1 MRKYVYTA
9 IGVAM
14 LCLAVFLCVQIRY
27 TKKYMALYEKELQ
40 NVEAYRASN
49 SGLEEEIKVYKMSI
63 NDLEMSKDT
72 LDKKLMTTLQ
82 DLKLSKNK
90 ISSLQYQLKK
100 ATRIDT
106 IVIPDT
112 ILVKD
117 IDIDTTLGDAWY
129 NLNLK
134 LQYPSTIITEP
145 SFNSEQF
152 VYIYNKKEY
161 VGGKSKCFFVNWFKK
176 KYISTEVIVEEK
188 NPYINTIEQ
197 KFIKIEN
204 NE

>member
-1 MRKYVYTA
+1 MKKYLFTA
-9 IGVAM
+9 ISVII
-14 LCLAVFLCVQIRY
+14 LCLAIFLCVQIKY
-27 TKKYMALYEKELQ
+27 TREYKGLYQKELQ

-72 LDKKLMTTLQ
+72 LDKKLLSTLQ

-100 ATRIDT
+100 ATRVDT

-112 ILVKD
+112 ILVKNV
-117 IDIDTTLGDAWY
+117 DIDTTLGDAWY

-161 VGGKSKCFFVNWFKK
+161 VGGKSKCFFINWFKK
-176 KYISTEVIVEEK
+176 KYISTEVKVEEK
-188 NPYINTIEQ
+188 NPYINTVNQ
-197 KFIKIEN
+197 KFIEIDK

>member
-1 MRKYVYTA
+1 MRNYLYLILGLWA
-9 IGVAM
+9 LGLGVA
-14 LCLAVFLCVQIRY
+14 LAISRSQ
-27 TKKYMALYEKELQ
+27 TDKYKELYAKELQ

-63 NDLEMSKDT
+63 SDLEMSKDT

-117 IDIDTTLGDAWY
+117 VDIDTTLGDAWY
-129 NLNLK
+129 NINLK

-161 VGGKSKCFFVNWFKK
+161 VGGKSKCFFINWFKK
-176 KYISTEVIVEEK
+176 KYISTEVKVEEK
-188 NPYINTIEQ
+188 NPYINTVNQ
-197 KFIKIEN
+197 KFIEIDK

>member
-1 MRKYVYTA
+1 MRNYLYLILGLWA
-9 IGVAM
+9 LGLGVA
-14 LCLAVFLCVQIRY
+14 LAISRSQ
-27 TKKYMALYEKELQ
+27 TDKYKELYSKELQ

-72 LDKKLMTTLQ
+72 LDKKLMSTLQ
-82 DLKLSKNK
+82 DLKIAKNK

-100 ATRIDT
+100 ASRIDT
-106 IVIPDT
+106 IIIPDT

-117 IDIDTTLGDAWY
+117 ASVDTTLGDSWY
-129 NLNLK
+129 SLRLQM
-134 LQYPSTIITEP
+134 QYPSTIITEP
-145 SFNSEQF
+145 TFNSEQY

-161 VGGKSKCFFVNWFKK
+161 VGGKSKCFFINWFKK
-176 KYISTEVIVEEK
+176 KYISTEVKVEEK

-197 KFIKIEN
+197 KFIKIEKD
-204 NE
+204 E

>member
-1 MRKYVYTA
+1 MKKYVYTA
-9 IGVAM
+9 IGIAM
-14 LCLAVFLCVQIRY
+14 LCLVVFLCVQIRY
-27 TKKYMALYEKELQ
+27 TKKYRALYEKELQ

-100 ATRIDT
+100 ATRVDT

-112 ILVKD
+112 ILVKNV
-117 IDIDTTLGDAWY
+117 DIDTTLGDVWY

-134 LQYPSTIITEP
+134 LQYPSTIITKP

-161 VGGKSKCFFVNWFKK
+161 VGGKSKCFFINWFKK
-176 KYISTEVIVEEK
+176 KYISTEVKVEEK
-188 NPYINTIEQ
+188 NPYINTVNQ
-197 KFIKIEN
+197 KFIEINK